1 MCDIKSQARHTQ
13 FCYTKFRCDIV
24 GWYDKM
30 MIDNIKENE
39 MEENEK
45 EVEKQTKQTKKKLTK
60 EEKEKQKQEKDAKL
74 KKFEKGAKK
83 KFTTFFAD
91 FKKFIAKG
99 NIIDLAVAVVIG
111 AAFNKIV
118 SSLVNDIIMPL
129 ISLATGGASVADW
142 KWVIKDAVYDSAGNL
157 VTAETA
163 LRYGVFIQAMID
175 FLIIAFTIFI
185 VLRII
190 VNSQRGVT
198 KQWKKFHKDKQKTNG
213 KEETT
218 EEKTEEPA
226 PPQSIESQEDILK
239 DIRELLK
246 LQTGQNIATNLDDKK

>member
-1 MCDIKSQARHTQ
+1 
-13 FCYTKFRCDIV
+13 
-24 GWYDKM
+24 
-30 MIDNIKENE
+30 

-45 EVEKQTKQTKKKLTK
+45 ELTKKTKKKSAKEQTTTIEEETKQTTKAEKEAKKKS
-60 EEKEKQKQEKDAKL
+60 KL
-74 KKFEKGAKK
+74 KEFEKGTKK
-83 KFTTFFAD
+83 KVTTFFAD

-118 SSLVNDIIMPL
+118 TSLVNDIIMPL
-129 ISLATGGASVADW
+129 ISLATGGASVSDW
-142 KWVIKDAVYDSAGNL
+142 KWVIKDATYDSAGNL
-157 VTAETA
+157 LTAETA
-163 LRYGVFIQAMID
+163 LNYGVFIQAMID

-198 KQWKKFHKDKQKTNG
+198 KQWKKFHKDKNKTDKE
-213 KEETT
+213 KEEKT

-226 PPQSIESQEDILK
+226 PPQAIESQEDILK

-246 LQTGQNIATNLDDKK
+246 LQAGQNITTNLDNKQ

>member
-1 MCDIKSQARHTQ
+1 
-13 FCYTKFRCDIV
+13 
-24 GWYDKM
+24 
-30 MIDNIKENE
+30 

-45 EVEKQTKQTKKKLTK
+45 ELSKKPKKKLTK
-60 EEKEKQKQEKDAKL
+60 EEKANLKKEKQ
-74 KKFEKGAKK
+74 AKK
-83 KFTTFFAD
+83 ESRLKEFEQGTKKKVTTFFAD

-118 SSLVNDIIMPL
+118 TSLVNDIIMPL

-142 KWVIKDAVYDSAGNL
+142 KWVIKDATYDSAGNL
-157 VTAETA
+157 LTAETA
-163 LRYGVFIQAMID
+163 LNYGVFIQSMID
-175 FLIIAFTIFI
+175 FLIIALTIFV

-198 KQWKKFHKDKQKTNG
+198 KQWKKFHKNKQKQEE
-213 KEETT
+213 KVETT
-218 EEKTEEPA
+218 VEEVEQPA

-246 LQTGQNIATNLDDKK
+246 LQTGQNITNDKVE

>member
-1 MCDIKSQARHTQ
+1 MLSQICFEKLKGT
-13 FCYTKFRCDIV
+13 V
-24 GWYDKM
+24 M
-30 MIDNIKENE
+30 S
-39 MEENEK
+39 K
-45 EVEKQTKQTKKKLTK
+45 EVNEEVELKKVEISENG
-60 EEKEKQKQEKDAKL
+60 EEQLSKKVLKAKKKQEKKEKKKSEKMA
-74 KKFEKGAKK
+74 KFEAKAK
-83 KFTTFFAD
+83 SGISSFFAD

-142 KWVIKDAVYDSAGNL
+142 KWVIKEAVYDASGNL

-163 LRYGVFIQAMID
+163 LRYGIFIQSMID
-175 FLIIAFTIFI
+175 FLIIALTIFI

-190 VNSQRGVT
+190 VDSQRGMLGLG
-198 KQWKKFHKDKQKTNG
+198 KKLKKLRKEKQKG
-213 KEETT
+213 EVVEEVKET
-218 EEKTEEPA
+218 PQVA
-226 PPQSIESQEDILK
+226 PVKIESEEDVLK

-246 LQTGQNIATNLDDKK
+246 AQIGQSAIQNTNIDTSKK